1 MRILGIDP
9 GLAIVGF
16 GLIEAETGKTQ
27 MLQYGA
33 VTTPAGLPLAARLVQ
48 LERDMEELIAQLRP
62 EAIAV
67 EELFFSNNITTGIA
81 VAHARGIILCT
92 AAKSGIPL
100 YEYTPMQ
107 VKQAVVGYGLAEKR
121 QVMDMVRRLLKL
133 KAVPRP
139 DDAADAVQ
147 DTVLQAWESLGQLRQ
162 ARYFKTWVVRI
173 LLNKCYRISAQRS
186 LYAHSQLEETLL
198 AGEQPDWDQSLDVAS
213 ALQAM
218 GEQDRLLL
226 GLFYF
231 DRLSTREIAQ
241 ALGLSESC
249 VRQRLHRGRKRF
261 QAIYTEKEELCH
273 EK

>member
-1 MRILGIDP
+1 MDNGEL
-9 GLAIVGF
+9 
-16 GLIEAETGKTQ
+16 
-27 MLQYGA
+27 
-33 VTTPAGLPLAARLVQ
+33 RLVKLARKGDREAFTQ
-48 LERDMEELIAQLRP
+48 LVVANERMLSR
-62 EAIAV
+62 
-67 EELFFSNNITTGIA
+67 
-81 VAHARGIILCT
+81 VAMAT
-92 AAKSGIPL
+92 
-100 YEYTPMQ
+100 
-107 VKQAVVGYGLAEKR
+107 
-121 QVMDMVRRLLKL
+121 LKN
-133 KAVPRP
+133 P

-173 LLNKCYRISAQRS
+173 LLNKCYRICAQRS

-198 AGEQPDWDQSLDVAS
+198 A
-213 ALQAM
+213 

>member
-1 MRILGIDP
+1 M
-9 GLAIVGF
+9 
-16 GLIEAETGKTQ
+16 
-27 MLQYGA
+27 
-33 VTTPAGLPLAARLVQ
+33 
-48 LERDMEELIAQLRP
+48 
-62 EAIAV
+62 
-67 EELFFSNNITTGIA
+67 
-81 VAHARGIILCT
+81 
-92 AAKSGIPL
+92 
-100 YEYTPMQ
+100 
-107 VKQAVVGYGLAEKR
+107 
-121 QVMDMVRRLLKL
+121 
-133 KAVPRP
+133 
-139 DDAADAVQ
+139 
-147 DTVLQAWESLGQLRQ
+147 
-162 ARYFKTWVVRI
+162 VRI

-261 QAIYTEKEELCH
+261 QHLHGKGGTLP
-273 EK
+273 

>member
-1 MRILGIDP
+1 MDNGEL
-9 GLAIVGF
+9 
-16 GLIEAETGKTQ
+16 
-27 MLQYGA
+27 
-33 VTTPAGLPLAARLVQ
+33 RLVKLARKGDREAFTQ
-48 LERDMEELIAQLRP
+48 LVVANERMLSR
-62 EAIAV
+62 
-67 EELFFSNNITTGIA
+67 
-81 VAHARGIILCT
+81 VAMAT
-92 AAKSGIPL
+92 
-100 YEYTPMQ
+100 
-107 VKQAVVGYGLAEKR
+107 
-121 QVMDMVRRLLKL
+121 LKN
-133 KAVPRP
+133 P
-139 DDAADAVQ
+139 DDAA

-162 ARYFKTWVVRI
+162 PRYFKTWVVRI

>member
-1 MRILGIDP
+1 MDNGEL
-9 GLAIVGF
+9 
-16 GLIEAETGKTQ
+16 
-27 MLQYGA
+27 
-33 VTTPAGLPLAARLVQ
+33 RLVKLARKGDREAFTQ
-48 LERDMEELIAQLRP
+48 LVVANERMLSR
-62 EAIAV
+62 
-67 EELFFSNNITTGIA
+67 
-81 VAHARGIILCT
+81 VAMAT
-92 AAKSGIPL
+92 
-100 YEYTPMQ
+100 
-107 VKQAVVGYGLAEKR
+107 
-121 QVMDMVRRLLKL
+121 LKN
-133 KAVPRP
+133 P

-198 AGEQPDWDQSLDVAS
+198 
-213 ALQAM
+213 
-218 GEQDRLLL
+218 

>member
-1 MRILGIDP
+1 MTDLVKRAKKGDKEAFILLMDHHR
-9 GLAIVGF
+9 
-16 GLIEAETGKTQ
+16 Q
-27 MLQYGA
+27 MLYNTA
-33 VTTPAGLPLAARLVQ
+33 LLV
-48 LERDMEELIAQLRP
+48 LHRE
-62 EAIAV
+62 
-67 EELFFSNNITTGIA
+67 
-81 VAHARGIILCT
+81 
-92 AAKSGIPL
+92 
-100 YEYTPMQ
+100 
-107 VKQAVVGYGLAEKR
+107 
-121 QVMDMVRRLLKL
+121 
-133 KAVPRP
+133 
-139 DDAADAVQ
+139 DDALDAIQ
-147 DTVLQAWESLGQLRQ
+147 DTILACWENLPSLQK
-162 ARYFKTWVVRI
+162 ARYFKTWLVRI

>member
-1 MRILGIDP
+1 M
-9 GLAIVGF
+9 
-16 GLIEAETGKTQ
+16 
-27 MLQYGA
+27 
-33 VTTPAGLPLAARLVQ
+33 
-48 LERDMEELIAQLRP
+48 
-62 EAIAV
+62 
-67 EELFFSNNITTGIA
+67 
-81 VAHARGIILCT
+81 
-92 AAKSGIPL
+92 
-100 YEYTPMQ
+100 
-107 VKQAVVGYGLAEKR
+107 
-121 QVMDMVRRLLKL
+121 
-133 KAVPRP
+133 
-139 DDAADAVQ
+139 
-147 DTVLQAWESLGQLRQ
+147 
-162 ARYFKTWVVRI
+162 VRI

>member
-1 MRILGIDP
+1 MDNGEL
-9 GLAIVGF
+9 
-16 GLIEAETGKTQ
+16 
-27 MLQYGA
+27 
-33 VTTPAGLPLAARLVQ
+33 RLVKLARKGDREAFTQ
-48 LERDMEELIAQLRP
+48 LVVANERMLSR
-62 EAIAV
+62 
-67 EELFFSNNITTGIA
+67 
-81 VAHARGIILCT
+81 VAMAT
-92 AAKSGIPL
+92 
-100 YEYTPMQ
+100 
-107 VKQAVVGYGLAEKR
+107 
-121 QVMDMVRRLLKL
+121 LKN
-133 KAVPRP
+133 P

-249 VRQRLHRGRKRF
+249 VRQRLHRDRKRF

>member
-1 MRILGIDP
+1 MTDLVKRAKKGDKEAFILLMDHHR
-9 GLAIVGF
+9 
-16 GLIEAETGKTQ
+16 Q
-27 MLQYGA
+27 MLYNTA
-33 VTTPAGLPLAARLVQ
+33 LLV
-48 LERDMEELIAQLRP
+48 LHRE
-62 EAIAV
+62 
-67 EELFFSNNITTGIA
+67 
-81 VAHARGIILCT
+81 
-92 AAKSGIPL
+92 
-100 YEYTPMQ
+100 
-107 VKQAVVGYGLAEKR
+107 
-121 QVMDMVRRLLKL
+121 
-133 KAVPRP
+133 
-139 DDAADAVQ
+139 DDALDAIQ
-147 DTVLQAWESLGQLRQ
+147 DTILACWENLPSLQKD
-162 ARYFKTWVVRI
+162 RYFKTWLVRI

-231 DRLSTREIAQ
+231 DGLSTREIAQ

>member
-1 MRILGIDP
+1 MDNGEL
-9 GLAIVGF
+9 
-16 GLIEAETGKTQ
+16 
-27 MLQYGA
+27 
-33 VTTPAGLPLAARLVQ
+33 RLVKLARKGDREAFTQ
-48 LERDMEELIAQLRP
+48 LVVANERMLSR
-62 EAIAV
+62 
-67 EELFFSNNITTGIA
+67 
-81 VAHARGIILCT
+81 VAMAT
-92 AAKSGIPL
+92 
-100 YEYTPMQ
+100 
-107 VKQAVVGYGLAEKR
+107 
-121 QVMDMVRRLLKL
+121 LKN
-133 KAVPRP
+133 P

-162 ARYFKTWVVRI
+162 ARYFKTWWVVRI

>member
-1 MRILGIDP
+1 MDNGEL
-9 GLAIVGF
+9 
-16 GLIEAETGKTQ
+16 
-27 MLQYGA
+27 
-33 VTTPAGLPLAARLVQ
+33 RLVKLARKGDREAFTQ
-48 LERDMEELIAQLRP
+48 LVVANERMLSR
-62 EAIAV
+62 
-67 EELFFSNNITTGIA
+67 
-81 VAHARGIILCT
+81 VAMAT
-92 AAKSGIPL
+92 
-100 YEYTPMQ
+100 
-107 VKQAVVGYGLAEKR
+107 
-121 QVMDMVRRLLKL
+121 LKN
-133 KAVPRP
+133 P

-162 ARYFKTWVVRI
+162 PRYFKTWVVRI

-231 DRLSTREIAQ
+231 DRLTTREIAQ

-249 VRQRLHRGRKRF
+249 VRQRLHQGRKRF

>member
-1 MRILGIDP
+1 MDNGEL
-9 GLAIVGF
+9 
-16 GLIEAETGKTQ
+16 
-27 MLQYGA
+27 
-33 VTTPAGLPLAARLVQ
+33 RLVKLARKGDREAFTQ
-48 LERDMEELIAQLRP
+48 LVVANERMLSR
-62 EAIAV
+62 
-67 EELFFSNNITTGIA
+67 
-81 VAHARGIILCT
+81 VAMAT
-92 AAKSGIPL
+92 
-100 YEYTPMQ
+100 
-107 VKQAVVGYGLAEKR
+107 
-121 QVMDMVRRLLKL
+121 LKN
-133 KAVPRP
+133 P

-162 ARYFKTWVVRI
+162 PRYFKTWVVRI
-173 LLNKCYRISAQRS
+173 LLNKCYRTSAQRS

-261 QAIYTEKEELCH
+261 QAIYKEKEELCH

>member
-1 MRILGIDP
+1 MDNGEL
-9 GLAIVGF
+9 
-16 GLIEAETGKTQ
+16 
-27 MLQYGA
+27 
-33 VTTPAGLPLAARLVQ
+33 RLVKLARKGDREAFTQ
-48 LERDMEELIAQLRP
+48 LVVANERMLSR
-62 EAIAV
+62 
-67 EELFFSNNITTGIA
+67 
-81 VAHARGIILCT
+81 VAMAT
-92 AAKSGIPL
+92 
-100 YEYTPMQ
+100 
-107 VKQAVVGYGLAEKR
+107 
-121 QVMDMVRRLLKL
+121 LKN
-133 KAVPRP
+133 P

-162 ARYFKTWVVRI
+162 PRYFKTWVVRI

-249 VRQRLHRGRKRF
+249 VRQRLHRGRKHF

>member
-1 MRILGIDP
+1 MDNGEL
-9 GLAIVGF
+9 
-16 GLIEAETGKTQ
+16 
-27 MLQYGA
+27 
-33 VTTPAGLPLAARLVQ
+33 RLVKLARKGDREAFTQ
-48 LERDMEELIAQLRP
+48 LVVANERMLSR
-62 EAIAV
+62 
-67 EELFFSNNITTGIA
+67 
-81 VAHARGIILCT
+81 VAMAT
-92 AAKSGIPL
+92 
-100 YEYTPMQ
+100 
-107 VKQAVVGYGLAEKR
+107 
-121 QVMDMVRRLLKL
+121 LKN
-133 KAVPRP
+133 P

-241 ALGLSESC
+241 ALGLSQSC
-249 VRQRLHRGRKRF
+249 VRQRLHRRRKRF
-261 QAIYTEKEELCH
+261 QPIYTEKEELSH

>member
-1 MRILGIDP
+1 MDNGEL
-9 GLAIVGF
+9 
-16 GLIEAETGKTQ
+16 
-27 MLQYGA
+27 
-33 VTTPAGLPLAARLVQ
+33 RLVKLARKGDREAFTQ
-48 LERDMEELIAQLRP
+48 LVVANERMLSR
-62 EAIAV
+62 
-67 EELFFSNNITTGIA
+67 
-81 VAHARGIILCT
+81 VAMAT
-92 AAKSGIPL
+92 
-100 YEYTPMQ
+100 
-107 VKQAVVGYGLAEKR
+107 
-121 QVMDMVRRLLKL
+121 LKN
-133 KAVPRP
+133 P

-173 LLNKCYRISAQRS
+173 VLNKCYRISAQRS
-186 LYAHSQLEETLL
+186 LYAHSPLEETLL

-249 VRQRLHRGRKRF
+249 VRQRLHRGRKLF

>member
-1 MRILGIDP
+1 MDNGEL
-9 GLAIVGF
+9 
-16 GLIEAETGKTQ
+16 
-27 MLQYGA
+27 
-33 VTTPAGLPLAARLVQ
+33 RLVKLARKGDREAFTQ
-48 LERDMEELIAQLRP
+48 LVVANERMLSR
-62 EAIAV
+62 
-67 EELFFSNNITTGIA
+67 
-81 VAHARGIILCT
+81 VAMAT
-92 AAKSGIPL
+92 
-100 YEYTPMQ
+100 
-107 VKQAVVGYGLAEKR
+107 
-121 QVMDMVRRLLKL
+121 LKN
-133 KAVPRP
+133 P

-249 VRQRLHRGRKRF
+249 VRQRLHRGRKRL

>member
-1 MRILGIDP
+1 MTDLVKRAKKGDKEAFILLMDHHR
-9 GLAIVGF
+9 
-16 GLIEAETGKTQ
+16 Q
-27 MLQYGA
+27 MLYNTA
-33 VTTPAGLPLAARLVQ
+33 LLV
-48 LERDMEELIAQLRP
+48 LHRE
-62 EAIAV
+62 
-67 EELFFSNNITTGIA
+67 
-81 VAHARGIILCT
+81 
-92 AAKSGIPL
+92 
-100 YEYTPMQ
+100 
-107 VKQAVVGYGLAEKR
+107 
-121 QVMDMVRRLLKL
+121 
-133 KAVPRP
+133 
-139 DDAADAVQ
+139 DDALDAIQ
-147 DTVLQAWESLGQLRQ
+147 DTILACWENLPNLQKD
-162 ARYFKTWVVRI
+162 RYFKTWVVRI